1 MPFRRT
7 GRVLDF
13 QQYQK
18 ELEPTP
24 ASSEPSAEHAVQAV
38 EPVETSEKI
47 ISKLQFSHDNIE
59 QSSAFASSLS
69 WLLDQLKSLGRD
81 HHFKAGDNEF
91 VLQDKTVLV
100 SSSHEIAVRR
110 SKKSAD
116 KHSVYVKAEPI
127 AQGSFANVSGMMGYY
142 LTGNAIVEQAKEDFV
157 WKQYAEPQDESAMFN
172 EETREAGKAE
182 YTGANVAGV
191 KTKRIFPGKDGLILF
206 QAKQGSETLADYI
219 ERELYANKAGYS
231 KRIGYQL
238 SLKCLALIGR
248 FHEKDRIHGDIKPNN
263 FSYDPI
269 SKEVKL
275 IDFGESCKVGD
286 EKQYKRIDEYSPPEA
301 DPFFAKMS
309 LKPAYMTQ
317 AGDIYAMAFCLAN
330 IWDCSVAKSMAG
342 QRVTRV
348 CSRVNDMSDEEK
360 REITLIINKMFS
372 AKPEER
378 PTAAQVFHSIKA
390 LYQDCAQTKLLK
402 K

>member
-18 ELEPTP
+18 ELEPAF
-24 ASSEPSAEHAVQAV
+24 ASSESQAEQVA
-38 EPVETSEKI
+38 EPVKTSEKI
-47 ISKLQFSHDNIE
+47 ISELHFSHDDVE
-59 QSSAFASSLS
+59 QSSMFASSLS
-69 WLLDQLKSLGRD
+69 RVLEQLKSLGRD
-81 HHFKAGDNEF
+81 YHFKRGDNKF
-91 VLQDKTVLV
+91 VLEDKTVLV

-116 KHSVYVKAEPI
+116 KHSIYVKAEPV
-127 AQGSFANVSGMMGYY
+127 AKGSFANVSGVAGYY
-142 LTGNAIVEQAKEDFV
+142 LTDNAIAKQTKNDLV
-157 WKQYAEPQDESAMFN
+157 WKHYTEPQDESDKFN
-172 EETREAGKAE
+172 EETREAGQAE
-182 YTGANVAGV
+182 YIGANEAGV
-191 KTKRIFPGKDGLILF
+191 KTKRIFSGKDGLILF
-206 QAKQGSETLADYI
+206 QAKQGAETLADYI
-219 ERELYANKAGYS
+219 ERELYANKEGYA
-231 KRIGYQL
+231 KQICYQL
-238 SLKCLALIGR
+238 SLKCLALIAR
-248 FHEKDRIHGDIKPNN
+248 FHKKDSIHGDIKPNN
-263 FSYDPI
+263 FAYDPD
-269 SKEVKL
+269 SKEIKL

-301 DPFFAKMS
+301 DPFFVKMS
-309 LKPAYMTQ
+309 STPAYMTQ

-330 IWDCSVAKSMAG
+330 IWDCGVAKSLAG

-348 CSRVNDMSDEEK
+348 CSRVNDIGDEEK

-378 PTAAQVFHSIKA
+378 PTAAQVFYSIKA
-390 LYQDCAQTKLLK
+390 LYQHCTQTTSLK